1 MFLVTTELH
10 YNYCEMQGM
19 NGTTVDVIVC
29 CKSTM
34 RCRYVMRMEIS
45 IGGLL
50 VDPITNSQNSYHKNC
65 MAVSR
70 ENY

>member
-1 MFLVTTELH
+1 MSDQVGISPKK
-10 YNYCEMQGM
+10 YNY
-19 NGTTVDVIVC
+19 NIKHTRI
-29 CKSTM
+29 
-34 RCRYVMRMEIS
+34 EIS

-70 ENY
+70 ENIITNEK

>member
-1 MFLVTTELH
+1 MEFLLKNIITIL
-10 YNYCEMQGM
+10 
-19 NGTTVDVIVC
+19 
-29 CKSTM
+29 STQ
-34 RCRYVMRMEIS
+34 VMRIEIS

-70 ENY
+70 ENIITNEK

>member
-1 MFLVTTELH
+1 MEFLLKNIITIL
-10 YNYCEMQGM
+10 
-19 NGTTVDVIVC
+19 
-29 CKSTM
+29 STQ
-34 RCRYVMRMEIS
+34 VMRMEIS

-65 MAVSR
+65 MAVSW

>member
-1 MFLVTTELH
+1 MSDQDGISPKNIITIL
-10 YNYCEMQGM
+10 
-19 NGTTVDVIVC
+19 
-29 CKSTM
+29 STQV
-34 RCRYVMRMEIS
+34 RRIEIS

-65 MAVSR
+65 MAFSR

>member
-1 MFLVTTELH
+1 MSDQDGISPKK
-10 YNYCEMQGM
+10 YNYNIKHTSDQ
-19 NGTTVDVIVC
+19 NRNINW
-29 CKSTM
+29 
-34 RCRYVMRMEIS
+34 
-45 IGGLL
+45 GLL

>member
-1 MFLVTTELH
+1 MEFLLKNIIIIFITIL
-10 YNYCEMQGM
+10 
-19 NGTTVDVIVC
+19 
-29 CKSTM
+29 STQ
-34 RCRYVMRMEIS
+34 VMRMEIP

-65 MAVSR
+65 MAVSW